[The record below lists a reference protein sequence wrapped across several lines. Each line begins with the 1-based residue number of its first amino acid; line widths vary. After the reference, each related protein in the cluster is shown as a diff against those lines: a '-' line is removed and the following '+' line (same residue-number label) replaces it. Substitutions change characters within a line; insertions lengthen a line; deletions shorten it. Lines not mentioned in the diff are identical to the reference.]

1 MYHGKDPRRNA
12 SENMD
17 TTAYR
22 AIESVDRE
30 AEAEE
35 RFRHFLKEIFS
46 LAERYGLHI
55 EERLV
60 IKDCR
65 TGKVWR

>member
-1 MYHGKDPRRNA
+1 MYQGKDPRRNA
-12 SENMD
+12 SGNIDM
-17 TTAYR
+17 TAYQ
-22 AIESVDRE
+22 AIKSVDQE
-30 AEAEE
+30 ADAEE

-46 LAERYGLHI
+46 LAEQSGLHI

-60 IKDCR
+60 IKDRR